1 MAKSTGLSIIEFTSA
16 LSKLKPD
23 IALVVADR
31 YETLAAA
38 ISASYMNIFLAHTQG
53 GEITGS
59 IDESVRHATTKLAH
73 IHFPATKKSKQN
85 LIKMGENPK
94 NVFNF
99 GCPLYGFN

>member
-38 ISASYMNIFLAHTQG
+38 ISASYMNILAHTQG
-53 GEITGS
+53 
-59 IDESVRHATTKLAH
+59 VK
-73 IHFPATKKSKQN
+73 
-85 LIKMGENPK
+85 
-94 NVFNF
+94 
-99 GCPLYGFN
+99 